1 MKIKTKCNYKSR
13 NIKLNLNSFNGESYK
28 AWFGLNSTFI
38 ICNYVEWRKS
48 ICIYL
53 HIKLYPST
61 QNEITTVW
69 CLNQRSEVLLL
80 NAEQQNIRENSSSQI
95 LLLLLTSSQKIRFY
109 LHRELKQHIE
119 PSLKVLKLFREHLF

>member
-1 MKIKTKCNYKSR
+1 MEKT
-13 NIKLNLNSFNGESYK
+13 
-28 AWFGLNSTFI
+28 
-38 ICNYVEWRKS
+38 

-69 CLNQRSEVLLL
+69 CLNRISEVLLL

-119 PSLKVLKLFREHLF
+119 PSLKVLKTFKDTFVKKRKRNLHRERAGRGRRERTQDSTRKSIMCKHNYTILI